1 VQAMRQHGAH
11 TTERQDTNNQLVLD
25 LDVVVGLD
33 HSIELM
39 EIGVVTRV
47 QWAVVH
53 HAFLSV
59 WCDDPKAT
67 TCVPRDGYAIE
78 ARLVREVVVREKLH
92 IRQLRAAN
100 DQEVDAGHRSGV

>member
-1 VQAMRQHGAH
+1 MRQHGAY

-47 QWAVVH
+47 QWGVVH

-78 ARLVREVVVREKLH
+78 ARLVREVVVRESS
-92 IRQLRAAN
+92 ISGSFGRQMIKRLMP
-100 DQEVDAGHRSGV
+100 DTRSGV